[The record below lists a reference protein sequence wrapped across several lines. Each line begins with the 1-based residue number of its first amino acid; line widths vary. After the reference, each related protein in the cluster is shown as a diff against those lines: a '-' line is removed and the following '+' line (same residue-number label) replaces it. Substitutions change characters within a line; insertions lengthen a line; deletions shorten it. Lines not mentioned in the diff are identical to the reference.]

1 LRAFDEEPLD
11 VVTLTEDQRLKC
23 GAAHAQQPRVHPR
36 LRTAPRAWI
45 SRSPHEALRCGD
57 RCLSR
62 DLLIRA
68 NVSYVNYSAKLAPML
83 FRSSMGMD
91 DAVLMTRL

>member
-23 GAAHAQQPRVHPR
+23 GAAHAQQPRVRPR
-36 LRTAPRAWI
+36 LRTALCAWI
-45 SRSPHEALRCGD
+45 SRSPHDALRGGD

-68 NVSYVNYSAKLAPML
+68 NVSYVYSAPRLAQYGPGL
-83 FRSSMGMD
+83 RATSSS
-91 DAVLMTRL
+91 VSP